1 MQLMFLFIF
10 GGAIGCFV
18 IGVFYFVRANGA
30 ASLPVRAVTS
40 AYAPVVSM
48 SFAAGIFA
56 PREFWAGLGGNSFFL
71 VQLLPLALL
80 AVSLFFYP
88 GNKKIHWYLVPI
100 TLIFWV
106 WQIFVAQMLIHGK

>member
-10 GGAIGCFV
+10 GGAIGCLA
-18 IGVFYFVRANGA
+18 IGVVYFIRAKGA

-48 SFAAGIFA
+48 AFAAGVLV
-56 PREFWAGLGGNSFFL
+56 PREFWAGLGRSSFLL

-80 AVSLFFYP
+80 VLSLLFYP
-88 GNKKIHWYLVPI
+88 GDKKTHWYLAPI
-100 TLIFWV
+100 TLFLWA
-106 WQIFVAQMLIHGK
+106 WQIFVAQLLIHGK